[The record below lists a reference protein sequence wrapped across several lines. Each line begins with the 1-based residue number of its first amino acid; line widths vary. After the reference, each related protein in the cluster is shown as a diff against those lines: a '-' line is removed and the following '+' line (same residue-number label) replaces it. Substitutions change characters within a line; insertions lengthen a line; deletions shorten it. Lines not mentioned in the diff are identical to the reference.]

1 MTARLWLGAA
11 VLGVLAVALAL
22 MVADASVG
30 GDWPGWDEGWA
41 VVAFPLG
48 IPLAV
53 TGGLIATSAGTFAV
67 RVAAVTAAVWA
78 WGAIVFLLWLAVG

>member
-1 MTARLWLGAA
+1 MTARQWLGAA

-22 MVADASVG
+22 MVADAAEG

-48 IPLAV
+48 IPARRRRRP
-53 TGGLIATSAGTFAV
+53 AS
-67 RVAAVTAAVWA
+67 
-78 WGAIVFLLWLAVG
+78 